1 MCNFGVLHKVCK
13 DIATNSVSIEHKT
26 PHLSYQISPEFPGT
40 STISGTTTMADN
52 LHEFTDANFEEDV
65 LKSSEP
71 VLVDFWAPWC
81 GPCRML
87 MPTIEELA
95 TEFDGKVK
103 IGKVNTDENQQ
114 TAAGYGITSIPTV
127 MLFKNGEMVDKVVG
141 APDKA
146 HFVNMLNSAVG

>member
-1 MCNFGVLHKVCK
+1 
-13 DIATNSVSIEHKT
+13 
-26 PHLSYQISPEFPGT
+26 
-40 STISGTTTMADN
+40 MADN
-52 LHEFTDANFEEDV
+52 LHEFTDANFQDAV
-65 LKSSEP
+65 LGSAEP

-95 TEFDGKVK
+95 TEYEGKVK
-103 IGKVNTDENQQ
+103 IGKVNTDDNQQ
-114 TAAGYGITSIPTV
+114 TAAEYGITSIPTV

-146 HFVNMLNSAVG
+146 HFENMLNSAVG

>member
-1 MCNFGVLHKVCK
+1 
-13 DIATNSVSIEHKT
+13 
-26 PHLSYQISPEFPGT
+26 
-40 STISGTTTMADN
+40 MAEN

-95 TEFDGKVK
+95 NDFEGKVK

-141 APDKA
+141 APDKQ
-146 HFVNMLNSAVG
+146 HFVNMLESAVG

>member
-1 MCNFGVLHKVCK
+1 M
-13 DIATNSVSIEHKT
+13 E
-26 PHLSYQISPEFPGT
+26 
-40 STISGTTTMADN
+40 MAEN
-52 LHEFTDANFEEDV
+52 IHEFTDANFDEEV

-87 MPTIEELA
+87 MPTIEALSE
-95 TEFDGKVK
+95 EFAGKVK
-103 IGKVNTDENQQ
+103 IGKVNTDENQG

-141 APDKA
+141 APGKE
-146 HFVNMLNSAVG
+146 HFVTMLNSAM

>member
-1 MCNFGVLHKVCK
+1 
-13 DIATNSVSIEHKT
+13 
-26 PHLSYQISPEFPGT
+26 
-40 STISGTTTMADN
+40 MAGN
-52 LHEFTDANFEEDV
+52 LHEFTDANFEDDV

-95 TEFDGKVK
+95 DEFEGKVK

-127 MLFKNGEMVDKVVG
+127 MLFKDGEMVDKVVG
-141 APDKA
+141 APGKD
-146 HFVNMLNSAVG
+146 HFVNMLNTAVG

>member
-1 MCNFGVLHKVCK
+1 
-13 DIATNSVSIEHKT
+13 
-26 PHLSYQISPEFPGT
+26 
-40 STISGTTTMADN
+40 MAEN
-52 LHEFTDANFEEDV
+52 LHEFTDDNFEADV

-127 MLFKNGEMVDKVVG
+127 MLFKDGEMVDKVVG
-141 APDKA
+141 APDKS
-146 HFVNMLNSAVG
+146 HFVNMLNTAVG